1 MAPTANLVPGPYYER
16 VALVVGAVA
25 SGGEGD
31 LPHFDLIG
39 PGLC

>member
-1 MAPTANLVPGPYYER
+1 MAPAANLVPGTTER

-25 SGGEGD
+25 SGEEGD